1 MIFKIYRKTLYSMI
15 KILIYNNKEVIIMVD
30 KNEIT
35 KIASWVIISSYRN
48 RIMTTLGGKLKTP
61 STLARESGVKINH
74 ISKVLKELKEKKL
87 IVCIN
92 EEAHKGRLYE
102 MTDLGHKV
110 LKEVKRI
117 KEL

>member
-1 MIFKIYRKTLYSMI
+1 
-15 KILIYNNKEVIIMVD
+15 MVD

-35 KIASWVIISSYRN
+35 KLASWVLISSYRS
-48 RIMTTLGGKLKTP
+48 RVLITLGGKLKTP

-87 IVCIN
+87 VVCIN
-92 EEAHKGRLYE
+92 EEAHKGRLYQ
-102 MTDLGHKV
+102 MTDLGQQV
-110 LKEVKRI
+110 LKEAKRI

>member
-1 MIFKIYRKTLYSMI
+1 MIFIIYGKDLYTMI
-15 KILIYNNKEVIIMVD
+15 KIIIYNNKEVIIMVD

-35 KIASWVIISSYRN
+35 KLASWVLISSYRS
-48 RIMTTLGGKLKTP
+48 RVLITLGGKLKTP

-74 ISKVLKELKEKKL
+74 ISKVLKELKEKEL
-87 IVCIN
+87 VVCIN

-102 MTDLGHKV
+102 VTDLGQQV